1 MIEQILGNNSLEKT
15 LETRLN
21 GEYRLQNK
29 EDETVSHIKI
39 TNILSNPLRDSI
51 VLYEIEETK
60 NGVKEIKK
68 VLKEDLLKILKEENW
83 LSI

>member
-1 MIEQILGNNSLEKT
+1 MLEQILGNNSLGQK

-21 GEYRLQNK
+21 GEYKLQNK
-29 EDETVSHIKI
+29 ENETVSHIKI
-39 TNILSNPLRDSI
+39 INILSNPLRDSV

-60 NGVKEIKK
+60 DGIKEVKKII
-68 VLKEDLLKILKEENW
+68 KEDLLKILKSESW